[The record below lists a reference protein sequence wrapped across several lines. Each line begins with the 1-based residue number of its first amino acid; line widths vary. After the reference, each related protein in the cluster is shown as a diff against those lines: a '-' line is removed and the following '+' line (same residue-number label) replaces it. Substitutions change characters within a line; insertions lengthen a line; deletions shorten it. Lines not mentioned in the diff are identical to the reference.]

1 MSDAAAPSVAVIH
14 SVQKAAPASTAE
26 GGHEHPAGK
35 RSSVLQEIADTV
47 RPRAGAADGA
57 LPPLMILLTIVTGI
71 VDAVAY
77 LRLGHVFV
85 ANMTGNVVFLG
96 FSAAGASGLS
106 VGGSL
111 IALACFLPGGVVAG
125 RLAARV
131 GNRRLHQL
139 RAATGIQV
147 ILFACAIPIAVVAG
161 DHAGSKSRY
170 ALIVLLSLAM
180 GVQNATAR
188 RLAVPDLTT
197 TVLTFTL
204 TGIAADSQL
213 AGGSGANTPRRLVS
227 VTAMLLG
234 ATIGALLL
242 LKVDPAAALVLA
254 AGILAV
260 VCLAAHRAIAST
272 LPPGGVRARPDS
284 RS

>member
-1 MSDAAAPSVAVIH
+1 MAMSVVNEITDTLRPRDA
-14 SVQKAAPASTAE
+14 TAE
-26 GGHEHPAGK
+26 G
-35 RSSVLQEIADTV
+35 V
-47 RPRAGAADGA
+47 
-57 LPPLMILLTIVTGI
+57 LPPLMVLLTIVTGL

-96 FSAAGASGLS
+96 FSVAGASGLS

-111 IALACFLPGGVVAG
+111 VAIACFLPGGIVAG
-125 RLAARV
+125 RLHARA
-131 GNRRLHQL
+131 GGRRLHQL
-139 RAATGIQV
+139 RVATGIQLVLFGGAIV
-147 ILFACAIPIAVVAG
+147 IAAVVG
-161 DHAGSKSRY
+161 DHIGSASRY

-197 TVLTFTL
+197 TVLTLTL
-204 TGIAADSQL
+204 TGIASDSQL
-213 AGGSGANTPRRLVS
+213 AGGSGAGTGRRLVS

-242 LKVDPAAALVLA
+242 LKVDPVAS
-254 AGILAV
+254 LAV
-260 VCLAAHRAIAST
+260 AAILLAIVCLAAHRAIPQAESQNQ
-272 LPPGGVRARPDS
+272 S
-284 RS
+284 